1 MQRLGVNLSAIFP
14 QAAAY
19 CLTQKTDWFYRML
32 AQGFVFREEFG
43 APPANRAKISD
54 FPARPD

>member
-1 MQRLGVNLSAIFP
+1 MHRLGANLSAIFP

-32 AQGFVFREEFG
+32 AQGLFSAKSL
-43 APPANRAKISD
+43 AP
-54 FPARPD
+54 RPRIALR